1 MRGGL
6 SHRDDNDDDDAGDDD
21 DDNDADDDRDNDDDD
36 DVTMT
41 YEAWSPKGI
50 RIDDRI
56 GAPQI
61 PFIAWLGFF
70 CSLLSTNSYCA
81 LVNLL
86 ISIMTLFT

>member
-1 MRGGL
+1 MWSKDSDSPSYSLEIKCDGFSL
-6 SHRDDNDDDDAGDDD
+6 
-21 DDNDADDDRDNDDDD
+21 
-36 DVTMT
+36 
-41 YEAWSPKGI
+41 AWSPKGI